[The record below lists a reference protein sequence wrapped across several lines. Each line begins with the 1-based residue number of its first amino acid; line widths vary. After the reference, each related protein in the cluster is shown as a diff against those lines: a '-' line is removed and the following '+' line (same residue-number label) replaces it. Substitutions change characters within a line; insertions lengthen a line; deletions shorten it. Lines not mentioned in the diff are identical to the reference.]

1 MDKYEI
7 SQKILD
13 LLDCDY
19 DEIVDAIYKLADEV
33 EKEFEEEDVDD
44 VAQDVFVEPL
54 YLTMTNE
61 EVNEVVERY
70 RRRVVEEYGS
80 TDL

>member
-7 SQKILD
+7 SQKILN

-33 EKEFEEEDVDD
+33 EKEFEEEDV
-44 VAQDVFVEPL
+44 AQDVFIEPL
-54 YLTMTNE
+54 YLTATNE
-61 EVNEVVERY
+61 EVNEVIERC
-70 RRRVVEEYGS
+70 RNRIAEEFSVGNLV
-80 TDL
+80 D